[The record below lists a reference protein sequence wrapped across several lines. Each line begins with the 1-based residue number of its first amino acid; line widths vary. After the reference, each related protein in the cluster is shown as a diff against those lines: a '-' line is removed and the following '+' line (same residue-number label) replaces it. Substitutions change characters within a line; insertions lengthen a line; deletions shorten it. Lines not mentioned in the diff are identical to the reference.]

1 MNDAGAVIL
10 FAAPGFYHGAATI
23 DDLVDFVAGRCLA
36 QLGLD
41 QNLVKPWGQ
50 E

>member
-1 MNDAGAVIL
+1 V
-10 FAAPGFYHGAATI
+10 

-41 QNLVKPWGQ
+41 QTLVKPWGD